1 MPELLA
7 TDFYYLRNFEFVLDW
22 VGARYADLL
31 SADEHAFVRAF
42 TQQPEASRA
51 LLVRLIMRKGDH
63 FRASRLAY
71 AEVGDIE
78 QAAQPLFEQGWLVT
92 DQPIEVDA
100 LARLL
105 LKSELAN
112 LDLGVSQASKLG
124 KQALLDQIA
133 AQGLSARPWSEWPG
147 IPPDAL
153 YSLTISPLC
162 ERLRLL
168 FFGNLSQDWTEFV
181 LSELGV
187 QQYEQVPF
195 SSESRS
201 FHRAADVDD
210 YIYLGRCRDRLDAG
224 NDVAEVLALF
234 ADFATENPWIER
246 RHQRLRFQ
254 LGQQLER
261 EQRLEEALALYLQ
274 CQHSEARQRAVRL
287 HERLDQP
294 EQAYAL
300 ARSALAAPHSAAEQ
314 QLLERALKRLGR
326 KLSQPLPATQP
337 EADTP
342 TRLLTLPGPNPLGV
356 EHAVAEH
363 LAQPEASV
371 FFVENGLIC
380 SLFGL
385 LCWDALFA
393 PLPGAFFHPFQS
405 GPADLYDAE
414 FAGRRASLFAD
425 ALAAI
430 DDGSYPTIIK
440 QRWQSKYGL
449 QSPFVFWGLLD
460 EPLLDLAL
468 RCIPAR
474 HLRLWCERMLKDIR
488 ANRAGMPDL
497 IQFWPSEQRYCMVEV
512 KGPGDRLQDNQ
523 RRWLAF
529 CAEHDMPVEVVH
541 VQWEATA

>member
-22 VGARYADLL
+22 VDARYADLL

-42 TQQPEASRA
+42 TAQPEASRA
-51 LLVRLIMRKGDH
+51 LLVRLIMRQGDH

-71 AEVGDIE
+71 EEVGDIE
-78 QAAQPLFEQGWLVT
+78 RAAQPLLEQGWLVT
-92 DQPIEVDA
+92 DQAIEIDT

-105 LKSELAN
+105 LKRELAG
-112 LDLGVSQASKLG
+112 LDLGISQASKLG
-124 KQALLDQIA
+124 KQALLEAIV
-133 AQGLSARPWSEWPG
+133 AQGPNSRPWSEWPG
-147 IPPDAL
+147 IPSDVL

-168 FFGNLSQDWTEFV
+168 FFGNLAQDWSEFV
-181 LSELGV
+181 LAELGV

-195 SSESRS
+195 CTESRS

-210 YIYLGRCRDRLDAG
+210 YIYLGRCRDQLEAG
-224 NDVAEVLALF
+224 VDVAEVLALC
-234 ADFATENPWIER
+234 ADFASENPWIER

-261 EQRLEEALALYLQ
+261 EQRLEEALTLYLQ

-294 EQAYAL
+294 EQAYVL
-300 ARSALAAPHSAAEQ
+300 ASSALAAPHSAAEQ

-326 KLSQPLPATQP
+326 KLSQPAPAAAP

-342 TRLLTLPGPNPLGV
+342 TRLLTLPGPDPLGV

-363 LAQPEASV
+363 LAQPEAPV
-371 FFVENGLIC
+371 FYVENGLIC

-405 GPADLYDAE
+405 GPADLHDAE
-414 FAGRRASLFAD
+414 FASRRSSLFAD

-430 DDGSYPTIIK
+430 DDGRYVEIIR
-440 QRWQSKYGL
+440 QRWQSKHGL

-460 EPLLDLAL
+460 EALLDLAL
-468 RCIPAR
+468 QCIPAQ
-474 HLRLWCERMLKDIR
+474 HLKRWCERMLKDIR

-497 IQFWPSEQRYCMVEV
+497 IQFWPGERRYRMVEV

-529 CAEHDMPVEVVH
+529 CAEHRMPVEVVH
-541 VQWEATA
+541 VRWEPIA

>member
-7 TDFYYLRNFEFVLDW
+7 TNFYYLRNFEFVLEW

-31 SADEHAFVRAF
+31 SPEEHTFLRQF
-42 TQQPEASRA
+42 SLQPEASRA

-63 FRASRLAY
+63 FRASKLCY
-71 AEVGDIE
+71 PEIGDI
-78 QAAQPLFEQGWLVT
+78 QHAATPLLESGWLAT
-92 DQPIEVDA
+92 NSPIEIDA

-105 LKSELAN
+105 LKGELAS
-112 LDLGVSQASKLG
+112 LELGIDNASKLG
-124 KQALLDQIA
+124 KQALLDALLA
-133 AQGLSARPWSEWPG
+133 AGHAARPWHDWQGVPE
-147 IPPDAL
+147 DRL
-153 YSLTISPLC
+153 YSLCISPLC

-168 FFGNLSQDWTEFV
+168 FFGNLAQDWSEFV
-181 LSELGV
+181 LAELGV

-195 SSESRS
+195 CAESRS

-210 YIYLGRCRDRLDAG
+210 YIHLGRCRDQLEAGTEVADVLRLIEG
-224 NDVAEVLALF
+224 F
-234 ADFATENPWIER
+234 STENPWIER

-261 EQRLEEALALYLQ
+261 EQQLEQALTLYLQ

-287 HERLDQP
+287 YERLDQP
-294 EQAYAL
+294 EHAYQL
-300 ARSALAAPHSAAEQ
+300 ASSAYTTPYNAAEQ

-326 KLSQPLPATQP
+326 KLQRPAPPTASEP
-337 EADTP
+337 DTP
-342 TRLLTLPGPNPLGV
+342 TTLLVLPGPDPQGV
-356 EHAVAEH
+356 EHAVAAH
-363 LAQPEASV
+363 LATPEAPV
-371 FFVENGLIC
+371 FYVENALIC

-385 LCWDALFA
+385 LCWDAIFA

-405 GPADLYDAE
+405 GPADLHDAG
-414 FAGRRASLFAD
+414 FAERRAQLFKRALTSL
-425 ALAAI
+425 
-430 DDGSYPTIIK
+430 DDGSYTSIIK
-440 QRWQSKYGL
+440 QRWHSKYGL

-468 RCIPAR
+468 RCIPAQ
-474 HLRLWCERMLKDIR
+474 HLKRWCERMLKDIR

-497 IQFWPSEQRYCMVEV
+497 IQFWPGERRYRMVEV

-529 CAEHDMPVEVVH
+529 CAEHDMPVEVLH
-541 VQWEATA
+541 VQWEPVT

>member
-7 TDFYYLRNFEFVLDW
+7 TDFYYLRNFEFVLEW
-22 VGARYADLL
+22 VCARYTDLL
-31 SADEHAFVRAF
+31 SPEENAFLTQF
-42 TQQPEASRA
+42 PQQPEASRA

-63 FRASRLAY
+63 FRASKLRY
-71 AEVGDIE
+71 PEIGDI
-78 QAAQPLFEQGWLVT
+78 QHAAAPLLESGWLTT
-92 DQPIEVDA
+92 DSPIEIDA

-105 LKSELAN
+105 LKGELAS
-112 LDLGVSQASKLG
+112 LELGIDNASKLG
-124 KQALLDQIA
+124 KQALLDALLA
-133 AQGLSARPWSEWPG
+133 AGHAARPWHDWQG
-147 IPPDAL
+147 IPDDQL
-153 YSLTISPLC
+153 YTLRISALC

-168 FFGNLSQDWTEFV
+168 FFGNLAQDWSEFV
-181 LSELGV
+181 LAELGI

-195 SSESRS
+195 SMESRS
-201 FHRAADVDD
+201 FHQAADLDD
-210 YIYLGRCRDRLDAG
+210 YIRLGRSRDQLEAG
-224 NDVAEVLALF
+224 ADVAEVLALIKG
-234 ADFATENPWIER
+234 FATANPWIER

-261 EQRLEEALALYLQ
+261 DQRLEEALALYLQ

-294 EQAYAL
+294 EQAYDL
-300 ARSALAAPHSAAEQ
+300 AAHAFAAPHSAAEQ

-326 KLSQPLPATQP
+326 KLQRPVPPIAVEP
-337 EADTP
+337 GTP
-342 TRLLTLPGPNPLGV
+342 TRLLVLPGPDPQGV
-356 EHAVAEH
+356 EHAVAVH
-363 LAQPEASV
+363 LATPEAPV
-371 FFVENGLIC
+371 FYVENALIC

-385 LCWDALFA
+385 LCWDAIFA

-405 GPADLYDAE
+405 GPADLHDAE
-414 FAGRRASLFAD
+414 FAQRRAPLFSQ
-425 ALAAI
+425 ALAAL
-430 DDGSYPTIIK
+430 DDGSYVQVIK
-440 QRWQSKYGL
+440 QRWRSKYGL

-460 EPLLDLAL
+460 EPLLDWAL
-468 RCIPAR
+468 HCLPAK
-474 HLRLWCERMLKDIR
+474 HLRLWFERMQKDIR

-541 VQWEATA
+541 VQWEAP